1 MRGTQTNK
9 SSCLSVADEISDEM
23 EQTSIVVE
31 NQITALCRLYR
42 IWALILENNGKLV
55 SWKNLAKCCLFSQF
69 VALFH
74 FS

>member
-1 MRGTQTNK
+1 MHGLHGTQTNK

-42 IWALILENNGKLV
+42 IWALILENNGELV
-55 SWKNLAKCCLFSQF
+55 SWKFGQILCFFLI
-69 VALFH
+69 L
-74 FS
+74 